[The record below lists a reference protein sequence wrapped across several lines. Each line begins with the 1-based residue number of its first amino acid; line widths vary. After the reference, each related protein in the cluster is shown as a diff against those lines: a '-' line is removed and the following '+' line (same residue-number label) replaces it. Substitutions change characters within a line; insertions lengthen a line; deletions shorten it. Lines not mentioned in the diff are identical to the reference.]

1 MKNYLLFA
9 GDHYYPSGGWDDF
22 REAFETWGEADQ
34 EGKGLKE
41 QHKVDWYHVVDL
53 ESEVQ

>member
-22 REAFETWGEADQ
+22 QEAFETWEEANQ
-34 EGKGLKE
+34 KGKDLKE
-41 QHKVDWYHVVDL
+41 QRKADWYHVVDL
-53 ESEVQ
+53 EAEVQ